1 MGDVAA
7 PALGSDFG
15 GLQVRRGG
23 GDGLERVAVA
33 AAVGNRGGRASLKC
47 GSSLCRS
54 SQLRG
59 SDLTVGEGAKKG
71 ARGKSC
77 WRLCESAYSL
87 SNQERP
93 CLERRRPCPISGCS
107 LPTGGTLMEVGLPV
121 LNKHLRGPPP
131 SAHPSVSTSG
141 GRLLV
146 SREGVKENT

>member
-59 SDLTVGEGAKKG
+59 SDLTVGEG
-71 ARGKSC
+71 GKEGSQGQVLLAAL
-77 WRLCESAYSL
+77 RKRILVVQSGKALFRKTSAL
-87 SNQERP
+87 SNQWLQP
-93 CLERRRPCPISGCS
+93 SNRRNFDG
-107 LPTGGTLMEVGLPV
+107 GGTSCF
-121 LNKHLRGPPP
+121 K
-131 SAHPSVSTSG
+131 
-141 GRLLV
+141 
-146 SREGVKENT
+146 